1 MTEMSPS
8 GGWLSPSGFRL
19 ISLKVL
25 NSVVLLGKSCQYVRG
40 AKMEE
45 KLFDPPPS
53 STPGK
58 PSSKSQSKRKP
69 SQGRSGSSRR
79 FSASFSE
86 ELGDRLPSER
96 KSVASLFGKYCQDL
110 ISLCLVVIFNVS
122 VQI

>member
-1 MTEMSPS
+1 MTAMSPS
-8 GGWLSPSGFRL
+8 GGWLSPSGSRL

-58 PSSKSQSKRKP
+58 PPPGKSQSRRKP
-69 SQGRSGSSRR
+69 SQGRSGSSLR
-79 FSASFSE
+79 FAASSSE
-86 ELGDRLPSER
+86 E
-96 KSVASLFGKYCQDL
+96 SVD
-110 ISLCLVVIFNVS
+110 
-122 VQI
+122 

>member
-1 MTEMSPS
+1 MSETPPLHLPSPDPAPPGIGGLFVTEMSPS

-53 STPGK
+53 SAPGK
-58 PSSKSQSKRKP
+58 PAGKSQSKRKP
-69 SQGRSGSSRR
+69 SQGRSGSSPR

-86 ELGDRLPSER
+86 ELVDCTR
-96 KSVASLFGKYCQDL
+96 
-110 ISLCLVVIFNVS
+110 
-122 VQI
+122 